1 MVFCACIAVPA
12 APRRMRGYLGSH
24 AFPSHVIDLNK
35 QLGRFSN
42 ITSWHGGFTATRIL
56 TKVNL

>member
-1 MVFCACIAVPA
+1 
-12 APRRMRGYLGSH
+12 MRGYLGSH